1 MNWKHIITI
10 YLKELKDSLR
20 DRRTLISMIVI
31 PTFLMPIIMFGI
43 GTVMSKVIKQA
54 QEEATSLVIIGGTDS
69 PGIVTALKADMPKD
83 LQNSDQADAIAEKIA
98 TTKGMDAVRPP
109 AGAGPAGGP
118 GGPPPGPPPSD
129 NDDSS
134 GTGVFGGNLTSSQSK
149 TLDKL
154 ADLLGTDSTS
164 LLQSLK
170 SGTDLSDLVQQTG
183 VDSSKVTSVLQDGLF
198 VDTKA

>member
-1 MNWKHIITI
+1 MSSISVSAASTTQVTQGH
-10 YLKELKDSLR
+10 
-20 DRRTLISMIVI
+20 RRHEGGALNAAAKA
-31 PTFLMPIIMFGI
+31 LG
-43 GTVMSKVIKQA
+43 MSKSDVQA
-54 QEEATSLVIIGGTDS
+54 DLASGKSLDDL
-69 PGIVTALKADMPKD
+69 VTALKADMPKD

-170 SGTDLSDLVQQTG
+170 SGTSLSDLVQQTG